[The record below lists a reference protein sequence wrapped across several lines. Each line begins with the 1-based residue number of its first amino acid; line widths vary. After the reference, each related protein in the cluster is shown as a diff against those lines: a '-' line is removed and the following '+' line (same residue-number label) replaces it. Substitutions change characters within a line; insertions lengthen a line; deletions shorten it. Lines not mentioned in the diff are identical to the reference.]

1 MNRPTYPPKASSG
14 PPWWLILGAVIVL
27 VAAFSVWQSGGR
39 LFDRF
44 VPDLSPGKSGDS
56 AAATST
62 QAPPDSAPEPRERQT
77 DRVDAA
83 GTISG
88 TVAATDEGAND
99 TRTGA
104 EADTRPRYPVPGG
117 VTEGSPAEPGE
128 NTDAPI
134 LAALTGLQPRMVLA
148 RFLNLQDF
156 VRRFVVTVDNLPREI
171 VPSQWSAVRRTPGQ
185 LGVRANG
192 DRFTLSP
199 ENFSRYDP
207 VVGFLESIDPRK
219 AVAAYVA
226 FYPLLQYEYRA
237 MGFPKL
243 HFSDRVVDAID
254 DMLSAPEVTEPI
266 ELVQPKVLYKYADPT
281 LEKLSAGRKIMVR
294 IGPENAARLKALLRR
309 WRAVLVPKR

>member
-1 MNRPTYPPKASSG
+1 M
-14 PPWWLILGAVIVL
+14 
-27 VAAFSVWQSGGR
+27 
-39 LFDRF
+39 
-44 VPDLSPGKSGDS
+44 
-56 AAATST
+56 
-62 QAPPDSAPEPRERQT
+62 
-77 DRVDAA
+77 
-83 GTISG
+83 
-88 TVAATDEGAND
+88 
-99 TRTGA
+99 
-104 EADTRPRYPVPGG
+104 
-117 VTEGSPAEPGE
+117 TEGSPAEPGE

-281 LEKLSAGRKIMVR
+281 LEKLGRSQDHGPDRARERGSAQGLVA
-294 IGPENAARLKALLRR
+294 PLARGAGAQALTPACATRGGAVGARR
-309 WRAVLVPKR
+309 QARRGLDRALTDA